1 MRGEYPVFRDTLIVR
16 RAGSND
22 CKRRSEITMFS
33 MIMGLV
39 VTSVIGLI
47 IAAEVS
53 VE

>member
-1 MRGEYPVFRDTLIVR
+1 MQRDIRYKDDTLIE
-16 RAGSND
+16 
-22 CKRRSEITMFS
+22 RSKVDSYPEKGVIEMFS

-39 VTSVIGLI
+39 LTSVIGLI

>member
-1 MRGEYPVFRDTLIVR
+1 MPREFHGKSDTLIVR
-16 RAGSND
+16 RKVDSLLKKGVN
-22 CKRRSEITMFS
+22 EMFS

-39 VTSVIGLI
+39 LTSVIGLI